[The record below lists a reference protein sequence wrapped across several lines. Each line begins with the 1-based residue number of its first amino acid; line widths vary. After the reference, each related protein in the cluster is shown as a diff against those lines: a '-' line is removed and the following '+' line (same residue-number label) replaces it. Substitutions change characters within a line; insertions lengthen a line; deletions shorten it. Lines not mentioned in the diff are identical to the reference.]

1 MIINYG
7 KFVEHDIEDFK
18 ETDFYDYLS
27 KLVLKYESYKL
38 SDELYELLNTFK
50 RNHAIFYINL
60 EKYEKHFT
68 RKDVVVK
75 DKNIYSEIT
84 TFEFDINLILKD
96 LLDMKLYKKL
106 DDNTFNDKIREYE
119 EKQIL
124 KKIRFLKS
132 IKIEREFDQNDDI
145 ITNKI
150 EKING
155 HKLFDITLYPSY
167 CTKLQ
172 LTKLDNIEFTYVM
185 GVFVNF
191 RKDKKKIFME
201 FNDVKTAL
209 VIINKRKYKKSKLKE
224 KFSLSYYKCIGKV
237 ILGVTSYNYLNS
249 ILKED

>member
-18 ETDFYDYLS
+18 EIDFYDYLS

-209 VIINKRKYKKSKLKE
+209 VIINKGKYKKSKLKE
-224 KFSLSYYKCIGKV
+224 KFSLSYYKCIV
-237 ILGVTSYNYLNS
+237 IEIMGVTSYNFLNCR
-249 ILKED
+249 LKED

>member
-96 LLDMKLYKKL
+96 L
-106 DDNTFNDKIREYE
+106 
-119 EKQIL
+119 
-124 KKIRFLKS
+124 
-132 IKIEREFDQNDDI
+132 
-145 ITNKI
+145 
-150 EKING
+150 
-155 HKLFDITLYPSY
+155 SY
-167 CTKLQ
+167 FCFIA
-172 LTKLDNIEFTYVM
+172 D
-185 GVFVNF
+185 
-191 RKDKKKIFME
+191 
-201 FNDVKTAL
+201 
-209 VIINKRKYKKSKLKE
+209 
-224 KFSLSYYKCIGKV
+224 
-237 ILGVTSYNYLNS
+237 
-249 ILKED
+249 